1 MWRWTG
7 SRGGSGSASDP
18 PRPPGSAAAGGFT
31 LIEVLIAFVILALAL
46 GALLPGFS
54 AGLRGLDAADDYA
67 TAAMF
72 AESRLAA
79 VGREAPLEEGTT
91 SGEFDERFSWR
102 LDVTALP
109 EADPDGVLPVLPYG
123 VVLTVS
129 WGEGDGRSIV
139 VETLRLGPPPPR
151 LGSAR

>member
-1 MWRWTG
+1 MWPWTG
-7 SRGGSGSASDP
+7 SPAGSGSGTEPA
-18 PRPPGSAAAGGFT
+18 PRRARAAAGFT

-54 AGLRGLDAADDYA
+54 TGLRGLDTADDYA
-67 TAAMF
+67 TAALL

-79 VGREAPLEEGTT
+79 VGREEPLEEGTT
-91 SGEFDERFSWR
+91 AGEFDDRFRWR

-109 EADPDGVLPVLPYG
+109 GADPDGVLPVLPYG

-129 WGEGDGRSIV
+129 WDARDDERSV
-139 VETLRLGPPPPR
+139 VIETLRLGPPPR
-151 LGSAR
+151 LGLAR

>member
-1 MWRWTG
+1 MWPWTG
-7 SRGGSGSASDP
+7 SRDGSGSGSDARRHR
-18 PRPPGSAAAGGFT
+18 PRGAAAGFT

-67 TAAMF
+67 TAALL

-91 SGEFDERFSWR
+91 SGAFDDRFRWR

-109 EADPDGVLPVLPYG
+109 EADPEGVLPVLPYA
-123 VVLTVS
+123 VALTVS
-129 WGEGDGRSIV
+129 WGEGDGRAIV
-139 VETLRLGPPPPR
+139 IETLRLGPPPR
-151 LGSAR
+151 LGLAR